1 MGTIR
6 THLVWYHH
14 YPAPAPIVC
23 SMQDPDMDLSELPD
37 RLQEVCGARNAYLE
51 SAAMAKE
58 LCKKRGG
65 KKKKEAIC
73 MYSSILQS

>member
-1 MGTIR
+1 
-6 THLVWYHH
+6 
-14 YPAPAPIVC
+14 
-23 SMQDPDMDLSELPD
+23 MDLSELPD